1 MAEKVL
7 FVDDEKNILTSFRR
21 SLHRIYRIYTTTS
34 PLTALKIISAHKP
47 FKVVVVD
54 YRMPEMDGLNLIKKI
69 KSRFPHTQCI
79 LLTGNADLKVALEA
93 VNQGGVYR
101 FLLKPFPVAEL
112 PPILNDAIHQY
123 ELLEAE
129 KELLTRTLRGSIKVL
144 MDLLALVKP
153 EIFSLSR
160 RIKETAVKLGACVH
174 LEKLWEVE
182 LAGYLSLIGALA
194 LPEEVISKRLRGTK
208 LTPKEINKFNS
219 HPEIGYELL
228 SHIPRLE
235 NIARAIR
242 YQNKH
247 YNGSGYPAD
256 QLKGTQIPLLARIL
270 HIAID
275 FELYKNSG
283 LSPRKTIEKM
293 KTIGSMYDP
302 WLFAFLEN
310 EIVGKAKDRS
320 WQTIPL
326 EEAKVGMKIAEDIRT
341 KDGMLVVTSGT
352 PLSSIFL
359 TKLKNLAQ
367 KGLIQPKVKIL
378 VFSEKTDNL

>member
-34 PLTALKIISAHKP
+34 PLTALKIITAHKP

-144 MDLLALVKP
+144 MDLLA
-153 EIFSLSR
+153 
-160 RIKETAVKLGACVH
+160 
-174 LEKLWEVE
+174 
-182 LAGYLSLIGALA
+182 
-194 LPEEVISKRLRGTK
+194 
-208 LTPKEINKFNS
+208 
-219 HPEIGYELL
+219 
-228 SHIPRLE
+228 
-235 NIARAIR
+235 
-242 YQNKH
+242 
-247 YNGSGYPAD
+247 
-256 QLKGTQIPLLARIL
+256 
-270 HIAID
+270 
-275 FELYKNSG
+275 
-283 LSPRKTIEKM
+283 
-293 KTIGSMYDP
+293 
-302 WLFAFLEN
+302 
-310 EIVGKAKDRS
+310 
-320 WQTIPL
+320 
-326 EEAKVGMKIAEDIRT
+326 
-341 KDGMLVVTSGT
+341 
-352 PLSSIFL
+352 
-359 TKLKNLAQ
+359 
-367 KGLIQPKVKIL
+367 
-378 VFSEKTDNL
+378 

>member
-1 MAEKVL
+1 
-7 FVDDEKNILTSFRR
+7 
-21 SLHRIYRIYTTTS
+21 
-34 PLTALKIISAHKP
+34 
-47 FKVVVVD
+47 
-54 YRMPEMDGLNLIKKI
+54 
-69 KSRFPHTQCI
+69 
-79 LLTGNADLKVALEA
+79 
-93 VNQGGVYR
+93 
-101 FLLKPFPVAEL
+101 VAEL

-320 WQTIPL
+320 EQTIPL

-378 VFSEKTDNL
+378 VFSEKTDDL